1 MSSPPDD
8 LRLDTTL
15 VACLDKY
22 FEQLGDQ
29 PPHSVHAM
37 VIEAIERPL
46 LVYMLQ
52 RSQQNLSHAAEA
64 LGLSR
69 TTLRK
74 KLKTYQLN
82 LENPCPLP
90 SPPRR

>member
-1 MSSPPDD
+1 M
-8 LRLDTTL
+8 RLDTTL

-46 LVYMLQ
+46 LSYMLA
-52 RSQQNLSHAAEA
+52 RSQNNLTHAADA

-69 TTLRK
+69 NTLRK
-74 KLKTYQLN
+74 KLKTYDLT
-82 LENPCPLP
+82 LENPCPQP
-90 SPPRR
+90 STPRR